1 MNTRTQKYIA
11 QELRGSGY
19 SEEDILLFNGDF
31 DDAMTK
37 EIYRAWQVKNFGKT
51 NYGRAVE
58 YKHAIVDYFKSN
70 AKILIV
76 TDYAAPYEGN
86 FINNSCPL
94 DNDSSDNSELY
105 NYCEYGTGAGE
116 FFVANDPEDF
126 GIKYVFSVNGYGP
139 DTQGV
144 TIKTYNDE
152 NGETKTVYTLSHAD
166 FKSGLNGG
174 NHVWYRPD
182 ELLFLDSNERF
193 IFDVATEFA
202 YTGEISQKSFDRLEN
217 EFSPEVQEDV
227 LNALAE
233 LGDNP
238 SYYKMQQVAF
248 RLYKTY
254 VNSVKTNVPWIYLG
268 EYDEATMNNSY
279 LRKTVEYY
287 SNFFTQNFTETGAT
301 YCRYHTININ
311 WNPDNNQ
318 STTQNQCYYDGGIDI
333 PDDPVKPGYTFTG
346 WKLVE

>member
-1 MNTRTQKYIA
+1 M
-11 QELRGSGY
+11 
-19 SEEDILLFNGDF
+19 
-31 DDAMTK
+31 
-37 EIYRAWQVKNFGKT
+37 
-51 NYGRAVE
+51 
-58 YKHAIVDYFKSN
+58 
-70 AKILIV
+70 
-76 TDYAAPYEGN
+76 P
-86 FINNSCPL
+86 
-94 DNDSSDNSELY
+94 
-105 NYCEYGTGAGE
+105 
-116 FFVANDPEDF
+116 
-126 GIKYVFSVNGYGP
+126 
-139 DTQGV
+139 
-144 TIKTYNDE
+144 
-152 NGETKTVYTLSHAD
+152 HAD

-202 YTGEISQKSFDRLEN
+202 HTGEISQKSFDRLEN

-238 SYYKMQQVAF
+238 SHSKMQQVAF

-268 EYDEATMNNSY
+268 EYDEATMNNFY

-287 SNFFTQNFTETGAT
+287 SNFFTQNFTETGAI
-301 YCRYHTININ
+301 YCKYHTINID
-311 WNPDNNQ
+311 WNPDNNGAHI
-318 STTQNQCYYDGGIDI
+318 QNQCFYDGGIDI